1 MTGYRLINLYDFAA
15 FLSGEAPDAVDLRGV
30 SPYGA
35 SGSEFR
41 WWKKKLAKPGPCG
54 MMEHGGGT
62 PILSKLR
69 ILP

>member
-35 SGSEFR
+35 SGSEREFR
-41 WWKKKLAKPGPCG
+41 WWKKN
-54 MMEHGGGT
+54 
-62 PILSKLR
+62 
-69 ILP
+69 